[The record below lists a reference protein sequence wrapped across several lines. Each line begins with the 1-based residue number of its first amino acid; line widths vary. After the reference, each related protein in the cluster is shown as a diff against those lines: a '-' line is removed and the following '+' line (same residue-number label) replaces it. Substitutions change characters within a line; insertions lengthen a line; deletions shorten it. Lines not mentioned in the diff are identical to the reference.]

1 MTDAAELTRAIVDA
15 RGNPRVVCRFLAREP
30 TAVAD
35 LADDDFADLLRG
47 ELLSAAPA
55 AKQADPFAQALA
67 DLARIVDLP
76 GRPFPWVE
84 ADPAQARA
92 SVVGL
97 LMRGVYDEEARMP
110 LASAQALAGRFFA
123 GFGEGARC
131 FWRGH
136 DHPFGG
142 AVVEHVLAVVDP
154 RRAGL
159 LGLFDDGPRRD

>member
-15 RGNPRVVCRFLAREP
+15 RGNDRVVCRFLAREP
-30 TAVAD
+30 TAASD
-35 LADDDFADLLRG
+35 LPADDFADLLRG
-47 ELLSAAPA
+47 ELLAAAPA
-55 AKQADPFAQALA
+55 AKQADAFTQALA

-76 GRPFPWVE
+76 GRPFPWIE
-84 ADPAQARA
+84 AEPADVRA

-97 LMRGVYDEEARMP
+97 LVRGVYDEEARMP
-110 LASAQALAGRFFA
+110 LAAAEALAARFFA
-123 GFGEGARC
+123 GFGADARC